1 MMNSPI
7 ALTAACLLF
16 VIALLVVDRLQWPLA
31 RAFTKLGASTCFVWL
46 AIVLGAMQSRYG
58 QWVLG
63 ALVLGWLGD
72 ALLLGKR
79 SAAFMAGLVA
89 FLLSHGLY
97 ATAFVSGPL
106 NGPAMAVA
114 LVAACAAG
122 VVVLRWLRP
131 HTPAPFKAPVLVY
144 VVVILSMCVAAV
156 GHAVATGRWIV
167 LGGGGAVR
175 HLRHRGGT
183 GALRASVAGESP
195 VGMADV
201 LCGAGVVGVVCRD
214 ALTRTVQIPH
224 SRVNGQAR
232 QRAAGAFG
240 RWCRST
246 QTKATAL
253 IPSYEE

>member
-46 AIVLGAMQSRYG
+46 ALVLGAMQSHYG

-63 ALVLGWLGD
+63 ALALGWLGD
-72 ALLLGKR
+72 ALLLGTR
-79 SAAFMAGLVA
+79 PAAFMAGLVA

-114 LVAACAAG
+114 LIAACAAG

-144 VVVILSMCVAAV
+144 VVVILAMCAAAA
-156 GHAVATGRWIV
+156 GHAVASGRWIV
-167 LGGGGAVR
+167 LLGAV
-175 HLRHRGGT
+175 LF
-183 GALRASVAGESP
+183 AISDIAV
-195 VGMADV
+195 
-201 LCGAGVVGVVCRD
+201 
-214 ALTRTVQIPH
+214 
-224 SRVNGQAR
+224 AR
-232 QRAAGAFG
+232 QRFVRPSPVNHLWGWPTYFVAQLLLAWSVA
-240 RWCRST
+240 T
-246 QTKATAL
+246 Q
-253 IPSYEE
+253 